1 MKMET
6 KRRKIAA
13 NALESKAEQAAALLG
28 AMANGKRL
36 MVLCSLLEGE
46 KSAGTLAEI
55 VALSPA
61 ALSQH
66 LAKLRALGL
75 VAARRDGQTI
85 RYSLADAAVTR
96 VLETLYRI
104 YCAPKPKALRRVSKP
119 AARGRAAQTSEPSK
133 R

>member
-1 MKMET
+1 MKMESR
-6 KRRKIAA
+6 RRKIAA

-36 MVLCSLLEGE
+36 MALCSLLDGE

-55 VALSPA
+55 VALSPP

-66 LAKLRALGL
+66 LSKMRALGL

-85 RYSLADAAVTR
+85 HYRLAGAAVTR

-104 YCAPKPKALRRVSKP
+104 YCAPQRQPVRRRRS
-119 AARGRAAQTSEPSK
+119 AHTSEPSK